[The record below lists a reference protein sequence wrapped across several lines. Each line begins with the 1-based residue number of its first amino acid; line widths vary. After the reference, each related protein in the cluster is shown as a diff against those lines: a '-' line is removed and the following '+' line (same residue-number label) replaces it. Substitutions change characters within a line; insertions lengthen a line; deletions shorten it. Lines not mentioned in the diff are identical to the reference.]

1 MRREILV
8 INVCSFAST
17 KITRHWASTV
27 HIDLYQCKQ
36 SASKAGGK
44 EQDPSSSLG
53 WLPVKPSRVGDQQLR
68 ITVKLVT

>member
-1 MRREILV
+1 M
-8 INVCSFAST
+8 
-17 KITRHWASTV
+17 
-27 HIDLYQCKQ
+27 QCKQ